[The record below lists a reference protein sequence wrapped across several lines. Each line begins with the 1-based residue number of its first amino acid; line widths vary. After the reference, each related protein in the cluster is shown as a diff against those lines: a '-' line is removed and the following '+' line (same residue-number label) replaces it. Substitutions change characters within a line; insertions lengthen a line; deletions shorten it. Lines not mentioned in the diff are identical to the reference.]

1 MEIVTSWMRTGMRNE
16 AEKLVLRQL
25 NRRFGPIE
33 TEIEQRIQAL
43 SIDRVEDLSDALLD
57 FSDHAQ
63 LLYWL
68 EQNNA

>member
-33 TEIEQRIQAL
+33 AELEQQIQAL

-57 FSDHAQ
+57 FSDRSQ
-63 LLYWL
+63 LVIWL
-68 EQNNA
+68 EQA

>member
-33 TEIEQRIQAL
+33 AELEQRIQAL

-57 FSDHAQ
+57 FSDRSQ
-63 LLYWL
+63 LVVWL
-68 EQNNA
+68 EQA

>member
-33 TEIEQRIQAL
+33 AELEQRIQAL

-57 FSDHAQ
+57 FSDRSQ
-63 LLYWL
+63 LVVWL
-68 EQNNA
+68 EQTSA

>member
-33 TEIEQRIQAL
+33 AELEQQIQAL

-57 FSDHAQ
+57 FSDRSQ
-63 LLYWL
+63 LVVWL
-68 EQNNA
+68 EQA

>member
-25 NRRFGPIE
+25 NPRFGPIE
-33 TEIEQRIQAL
+33 AELEQRIQAL

-57 FSDHAQ
+57 FSDRSQ
-63 LLYWL
+63 LVVWL
-68 EQNNA
+68 EQA

>member
-25 NRRFGPIE
+25 NHLFGPIE
-33 TEIEQRIQAL
+33 AELEQQIQAL

-57 FSDHAQ
+57 FSDRSQ
-63 LLYWL
+63 LVVWL
-68 EQNNA
+68 EQA